1 MRWLRTYVKSSSA
14 PNPLDHCPILNAVI
28 QYTDYH
34 GPQRGFAVIKGKLVP
49 FDRDAA
55 LHMAQNAHLL
65 ALGDPE
71 YAAEMTAAAGRAE
84 HRPAAA

>member
-1 MRWLRTYVKSSSA
+1 
-14 PNPLDHCPILNAVI
+14 VI

-34 GPQRGFAVIKGKLVP
+34 GPQRGYAVIDGKLVP

-55 LHMAQNAHLL
+55 RHMAQHAHLL

-71 YAAEMTAAAGRAE
+71 YAQEMTAAAERSE
-84 HRPAAA
+84 RRPTAA

>member
-1 MRWLRTYVKSSSA
+1 MSKRTNSNGSTSNGSQTVY
-14 PNPLDHCPILNAVI
+14 AVI
-28 QYTDYH
+28 D
-34 GPQRGFAVIKGKLVP
+34 GKRVP
-49 FDRDAA
+49 LTYDVARRI
-55 LHMAQNAHLL
+55 AQQAHLL